1 MSHRPLPRFALLF
14 AVLAVLAVGAT
25 LRAAPRPL
33 PPALFARLRW
43 RFVGPYRGGWATTVT
58 GIVGRPNTYF
68 IGTADGGVFVTHD
81 GGRTWQALF
90 QHEPVAS
97 IGAVAVAPS
106 DPKILY
112 AGTGASGLRSDM
124 SFGDGVYR
132 SNDGGR
138 TWIHVGLDGSQH
150 IAWILVSPHDPN
162 RVLVAVLGH
171 AFGPNRTRG
180 VYLTTNGGRS
190 WKRVLGGGPLGA
202 IDLARAPHHPA
213 VVYAALW
220 NFRFPF
226 YGHYGVVNG
235 PGGGLWVSHDGGM
248 HWTKLP
254 DRGLPRTDLGRIGL
268 AVIPGSD
275 GRGLYA
281 VVGAHRGGVF
291 VTHDGGR
298 NWTRLDSDPR
308 LWAGTWYFGE
318 IFADPQNPR
327 VVYVCNTA
335 LYRSTDG
342 GRRFTSIKGSPSGD
356 DFHTMWIDP
365 RNPRRMIVGADQ
377 GASISVDDG
386 RTWSSWYNQPTA
398 QIYHVAVDNRFP
410 YRIYGTQ
417 QDSGSIVVPSRSH
430 DGFISNRSWFTTAG
444 GEAGYVLPDPRNPDI
459 IYGSSIV
466 GSVTRENL
474 RTHEAVNISPWPVP
488 AYGVPP
494 SKLLYRYPF
503 NTALALS
510 PRDPH
515 VLYVGSEVVFR
526 SADRGESW
534 HVISPVLT
542 GSALRPRPCHGPV
555 TLADATVC
563 GYGVINTIDPSP
575 IRRGEIW
582 VGTTNGRVWLTLDG
596 GHHWRLVTPRGL
608 PRWTRIESISPSPRH
623 PGVAYL
629 AANRHR
635 LDDFRPYVYRTDDD
649 GRHWT
654 KITRG
659 LSAPNYVHVVRVDPR
674 RPGLLFAGTENGIDV
689 SFDRGAVWQSLQLNL
704 PTTSVRD
711 IAFHDRSLVVA
722 THGRGFWVLDD
733 VTLVA
738 KATSAGGAKETQLL
752 VPDRLHRYFTGE
764 PGAFTERGTQ
774 YVSRALGTVE
784 SSSEGAL
791 RRVLLDAGY
800 NPPDGVV
807 IRYRL
812 AQDVE
817 PEQLE
822 LAIFDASGDELR
834 RYRGRKPAKL
844 GQIAPTTPDEMDDL
858 QSQVLETAAGLHR
871 HVWNLCA
878 SGVTLQN
885 QVLRTMVSSAET
897 GLDGPRVPP
906 GKYRLE
912 LRLGDQVQSADIEVL
927 KDPNLPLSDSDYE
940 QQYRLLIQVRDHQR
954 DLNLALKSCRQLRDT
969 LGAWQKRADIDEEL
983 QAKVEDLSK
992 ELTRMES
999 TFTQPGWRGEMDE
1012 MEMAAGLDGRL
1023 FTLQQTLDRSD
1034 AAPTKQAKEMAEV
1047 LFGQSEAAVAELDLI
1062 VKDQLASLNAAI
1074 TKAALPP
1081 IPQVA

>member
-1 MSHRPLPRFALLF
+1 MPHRPLPRLSLLF
-14 AVLAVLAVGAT
+14 AVLAVLAAGTT

-132 SNDGGR
+132 SDDGGR
-138 TWIHVGLDGSQH
+138 TWVHVGLDGSQH

-235 PGGGLWVSHDGGM
+235 PGGGIWVSHDGGV

-268 AVIPGSD
+268 AVIPGSK

-281 VVGAHRGGVF
+281 LVGAHRGGIF

-298 NWTRLDSDPR
+298 NWSRLDSDPR

-318 IFADPQNPR
+318 IFVDPENPR

-474 RTHEAVNISPWPVP
+474 RTHEVVNISPWPVS

-510 PRDPH
+510 PRNPH
-515 VLYVGSEVVFR
+515 VVYVGSEVVFR
-526 SADRGESW
+526 SADRGENW

-542 GSALRPRPCHGPV
+542 GSALRPRPCRGTV

-575 IRRGEIW
+575 VRRGEIW

-659 LSAPNYVHVVRVDPR
+659 LSAPNYVHVVRVDPLR
-674 RPGLLFAGTENGIDV
+674 SGLLFAGTENGIDV

-733 VTLVA
+733 TTPLLAARRALLERRLSLLRPAVAYRLRRTLYRGEPFPPETPHAANPPTGAVLDYVIGRP
-738 KATSAGGAKETQLL
+738 KAGARLTLRIETLRGRVLRTYTNTMRLRPVPKPHFPRLWVERQHRPSTHPGLNTFVWDLRTTPPPTLHEGYQGPGLYHDTPITPRGVL
-752 VPDRLHRYFTGE
+752 VPPGRY
-764 PGAFTERGTQ
+764 R
-774 YVSRALGTVE
+774 
-784 SSSEGAL
+784 
-791 RRVLLDAGY
+791 
-800 NPPDGVV
+800 VV
-807 IRYRL
+807 IRYAGATSSRILTVRRDPRLTVPRGTLHVEYRFARGLARTLGRTTLLVRALEHRL
-812 AQDVE
+812 AAHPAPTLVRRLKAE
-817 PEQLE
+817 RATLVSLNGE
-822 LAIFDASGDELR
+822 LAYLYGLV
-834 RYRGRKPAKL
+834 
-844 GQIAPTTPDEMDDL
+844 Q
-858 QSQVLETAAGLHR
+858 AA
-871 HVWNLCA
+871 
-878 SGVTLQN
+878 
-885 QVLRTMVSSAET
+885 
-897 GLDGPRVPP
+897 
-906 GKYRLE
+906 
-912 LRLGDQVQSADIEVL
+912 
-927 KDPNLPLSDSDYE
+927 
-940 QQYRLLIQVRDHQR
+940 
-954 DLNLALKSCRQLRDT
+954 
-969 LGAWQKRADIDEEL
+969 
-983 QAKVEDLSK
+983 
-992 ELTRMES
+992 
-999 TFTQPGWRGEMDE
+999 
-1012 MEMAAGLDGRL
+1012 
-1023 FTLQQTLDRSD
+1023 D
-1034 AAPTKQAKEMAEV
+1034 AAPTGPDRA
-1047 LFGQSEAAVAELDLI
+1047 
-1062 VKDQLASLNAAI
+1062 LAREIRRRLAH
-1074 TKAALPP
+1074 
-1081 IPQVA
+1081 VRRHR